1 MTLTPNEWP
10 AALKRLVELW
20 AEHESKKRGRT
31 VRPGGLAQRVLSPAY
46 GRFYHSLSVGRSMTS
61 RTAEMVWRELS
72 VRWPEDLRWPSE
84 IPRWEKREKHE

>member
-10 AALKRLVELW
+10 GALKRLVELW
-20 AEHESKKRGRT
+20 AEHGGKKRGRT

-61 RTAEMVWRELS
+61 RTAERVWRTVGAVAGGPGLAASHPTLERTGE
-72 VRWPEDLRWPSE
+72 RW
-84 IPRWEKREKHE
+84 